1 MFSCFGSKNKKVKI
15 KSEIKKNYT
24 NNNQKE
30 NLELIEEKKLEH
42 EIKDLEIEK
51 DNLNL
56 GNKITDK
63 ENEFLNELIED
74 FTITLNSMNNINEKN
89 EIFENTLKDF
99 LNREN
104 TLLENKLNSINIDDN
119 NTRTQ
124 YNNISD
130 EIFKLNNTKYKNNQF
145 ILENQLIEKQ
155 NELNFLILKL
165 DKLKNRKKNQNEILI
180 DDIFLNNNVLE
191 KQKTKLDSSESENE
205 EKENSN
211 IDYHQIEKK
220 EEKKNISR
228 DEEKT
233 LKQKEK
239 GDLDENNN
247 ELIRKIYSDN
257 IQYSRNIY
265 RNIYNQAKNENI
277 KYSSQKK
284 KLYEIKEE
292 IENIKN
298 PKKSVNNDNNEKIAE
313 LENNKEEDN
322 EKIIKEKNEL
332 IQKNKSLIENL
343 IKKVEEA
350 KNSKKEIQN
359 EINNLYNVLNEKLKE
374 NQELEKKLKIVK
386 DKKTK

>member
-1 MFSCFGSKNKKVKI
+1 MFSCFGSKNKKVKV
-15 KSEIKKNYT
+15 KSEIKKNFT
-24 NNNQKE
+24 NNNQNE
-30 NLELIEEKKLEH
+30 NLELKEEKKLEH
-42 EIKDLEIEK
+42 EIMDLEIVK

-74 FTITLNSMNNINEKN
+74 FTITLNSMENINEKN
-89 EIFENTLKDF
+89 ETFENTLKDF

-104 TLLENKLNSINIDDN
+104 TLIENKLNSINIDDN

-145 ILENQLIEKQ
+145 ILENELIEKQ

-191 KQKTKLDSSESENE
+191 KQKTKIDSSESENE

-211 IDYHQIEKK
+211 IDYHQKK
-220 EEKKNISR
+220 EEKNNISR

-284 KLYEIKEE
+284 KLHEIQEE

-298 PKKSVNNDNNEKIAE
+298 PKKSINNDNNEKIAE

-332 IQKNKSLIENL
+332 IEKNKSLIENL

>member
-1 MFSCFGSKNKKVKI
+1 MFSCFGSKNKKVKV
-15 KSEIKKNYT
+15 KSEIKKNFT
-24 NNNQKE
+24 NNNKKE
-30 NLELIEEKKLEH
+30 NLKIKKKKKLEH
-42 EIKDLEIEK
+42 EIMDLEIEK
-51 DNLNL
+51 DNLTL

-74 FTITLNSMNNINEKN
+74 FTITLNSMENINEKN
-89 EIFENTLKDF
+89 ETFENTLKDF

-104 TLLENKLNSINIDDN
+104 TLIENKLNSINIDDN

-145 ILENQLIEKQ
+145 ILENELIEKQ

-191 KQKTKLDSSESENE
+191 KQKTKIDSSESENE

-211 IDYHQIEKK
+211 IDYHQKK
-220 EEKKNISR
+220 EEKNNISR

-284 KLYEIKEE
+284 KLHEIQEE

-298 PKKSVNNDNNEKIAE
+298 PKKSINNDNNEKIAE

-332 IQKNKSLIENL
+332 IEKNKSLIENL

>member
-1 MFSCFGSKNKKVKI
+1 MFSCFGSKNKKVKV

-51 DNLNL
+51 DNLTL

-74 FTITLNSMNNINEKN
+74 FTITLNSMENINEKN
-89 EIFENTLKDF
+89 ETFENTLKDF

-104 TLLENKLNSINIDDN
+104 TLIENKLNSINIDDN

-145 ILENQLIEKQ
+145 ILENELIEKQ

-191 KQKTKLDSSESENE
+191 KQKTKIDSSESENE

-211 IDYHQIEKK
+211 IDYHQKK
-220 EEKKNISR
+220 EEKNNISR

-298 PKKSVNNDNNEKIAE
+298 PQKSINNDNNEKIAE

-332 IQKNKSLIENL
+332 IEKNKSLIENL

>member
-1 MFSCFGSKNKKVKI
+1 MFSCFGSKNKKVKV
-15 KSEIKKNYT
+15 KSEIKKNFT
-24 NNNQKE
+24 NNNQNE
-30 NLELIEEKKLEH
+30 NLELNEKKKLEH
-42 EIKDLEIEK
+42 EIMDLEIEK
-51 DNLNL
+51 DNLTL

-74 FTITLNSMNNINEKN
+74 FTITLNSMENINEKN
-89 EIFENTLKDF
+89 ETFENTLKDF

-104 TLLENKLNSINIDDN
+104 TLIENKLNSINIDDN

-145 ILENQLIEKQ
+145 ILENELIEKQ

-191 KQKTKLDSSESENE
+191 KQKTKIDSSESENE

-211 IDYHQIEKK
+211 IDYHQKK
-220 EEKKNISR
+220 EEKNNISR

-284 KLYEIKEE
+284 KLHEIQEE

-298 PKKSVNNDNNEKIAE
+298 PKKSINNDNNEKIAE

-332 IQKNKSLIENL
+332 IEKNKSLIENL

>member
-1 MFSCFGSKNKKVKI
+1 MFSCFGSKNKKVKV

-24 NNNQKE
+24 NNNQNENVELKE
-30 NLELIEEKKLEH
+30 KKKLEH
-42 EIKDLEIEK
+42 EIMDLEIEK
-51 DNLNL
+51 DNLTL

-74 FTITLNSMNNINEKN
+74 FTITLNSMENINEKN
-89 EIFENTLKDF
+89 ETFENTLKDF

-104 TLLENKLNSINIDDN
+104 TLIENKLNSINIDDN

-145 ILENQLIEKQ
+145 ILENELIEKQ

-191 KQKTKLDSSESENE
+191 KQKTKIDSSESENE

-211 IDYHQIEKK
+211 IDYHQKK
-220 EEKKNISR
+220 EEKNNISR

-284 KLYEIKEE
+284 KLHEIQEE

-298 PKKSVNNDNNEKIAE
+298 PQKSINNDNNEKIAE

-332 IQKNKSLIENL
+332 IEKNKSLIENL

>member
-1 MFSCFGSKNKKVKI
+1 MFSCFGSKNKKVKV

-24 NNNQKE
+24 NNNQNE
-30 NLELIEEKKLEH
+30 NLELKEEKKLEH
-42 EIKDLEIEK
+42 EIMDLEIVK

-74 FTITLNSMNNINEKN
+74 FTITLNSMENINEKN

-191 KQKTKLDSSESENE
+191 KQKTKIDSSESENE

-211 IDYHQIEKK
+211 IDYHQLEKK
-220 EEKKNISR
+220 EEEKKNISR

-277 KYSSQKK
+277 KYSS
-284 KLYEIKEE
+284 
-292 IENIKN
+292 
-298 PKKSVNNDNNEKIAE
+298 
-313 LENNKEEDN
+313 
-322 EKIIKEKNEL
+322 
-332 IQKNKSLIENL
+332 
-343 IKKVEEA
+343 
-350 KNSKKEIQN
+350 
-359 EINNLYNVLNEKLKE
+359 
-374 NQELEKKLKIVK
+374 
-386 DKKTK
+386 

>member
-1 MFSCFGSKNKKVKI
+1 MFSCFGSKNKKVKV
-15 KSEIKKNYT
+15 KSEIKKNFT
-24 NNNQKE
+24 NNNQNE
-30 NLELIEEKKLEH
+30 NLELNEKKKLEH
-42 EIKDLEIEK
+42 EIMDLEIEK
-51 DNLNL
+51 DNLTL

-74 FTITLNSMNNINEKN
+74 FTITLNSMENINEKN
-89 EIFENTLKDF
+89 ETFENTLKDF

-104 TLLENKLNSINIDDN
+104 TLIENKLNSINIDDN

-145 ILENQLIEKQ
+145 ILENELIEKQ

-191 KQKTKLDSSESENE
+191 KQKTKIDSSESENE

-211 IDYHQIEKK
+211 IDYHQKK
-220 EEKKNISR
+220 EEKNNISR

-284 KLYEIKEE
+284 KLHEIQEE

-298 PKKSVNNDNNEKIAE
+298 PQKSINNDNNEKIAE

-332 IQKNKSLIENL
+332 IEKNKSLIENL

>member
-130 EIFKLNNTKYKNNQF
+130 EIFKLNNNKYKNNQF

-332 IQKNKSLIENL
+332 VQKNKSLIENL
-343 IKKVEEA
+343 IRKVEEA

>member
-1 MFSCFGSKNKKVKI
+1 MFSCFGNKNKKVKV
-15 KSEIKKNYT
+15 KSEIKKNFT
-24 NNNQKE
+24 NNNQNE
-30 NLELIEEKKLEH
+30 NLELNEKKKLEH
-42 EIKDLEIEK
+42 EIMDLEIEK
-51 DNLNL
+51 DNLTL

-74 FTITLNSMNNINEKN
+74 FTITLNSMENINEKN
-89 EIFENTLKDF
+89 ETFENTLKDF

-104 TLLENKLNSINIDDN
+104 TLIENKLNSINIDDN

-145 ILENQLIEKQ
+145 ILENELIEKQ

-191 KQKTKLDSSESENE
+191 KQKTKIDSSESENE

-211 IDYHQIEKK
+211 IDYHQKK
-220 EEKKNISR
+220 EEKNNISR

-284 KLYEIKEE
+284 KLHEIQEE

-298 PKKSVNNDNNEKIAE
+298 PQKSINNDNNEKIAE

-332 IQKNKSLIENL
+332 IEKNKSLIENL

-374 NQELEKKLKIVK
+374 NQELEKKLKILK

>member
-1 MFSCFGSKNKKVKI
+1 MFSCFGNKNKKVKV
-15 KSEIKKNYT
+15 KSEIKKNFT
-24 NNNQKE
+24 NNNQNE
-30 NLELIEEKKLEH
+30 NLELNEKKKLEH
-42 EIKDLEIEK
+42 EIMDLEIEK
-51 DNLNL
+51 DNLTL

-74 FTITLNSMNNINEKN
+74 FTITLNSMENINEKN
-89 EIFENTLKDF
+89 ETFENTLKDF

-104 TLLENKLNSINIDDN
+104 TLIENKLNSINIDDN

-145 ILENQLIEKQ
+145 ILENELIEKQ

-191 KQKTKLDSSESENE
+191 KQKTKIDSSESENE

-211 IDYHQIEKK
+211 IDYHQKK
-220 EEKKNISR
+220 EEKNNISR

-284 KLYEIKEE
+284 KLHEIQEE

-298 PKKSVNNDNNEKIAE
+298 PQKSINNDNNEKIAE

-332 IQKNKSLIENL
+332 IEKNKSLIENL

>member
-1 MFSCFGSKNKKVKI
+1 MFSCFGSKNKKVKV
-15 KSEIKKNYT
+15 KSEIKKNFT
-24 NNNQKE
+24 NNNQNE
-30 NLELIEEKKLEH
+30 NLELNEKKKLEH
-42 EIKDLEIEK
+42 EIMDLEIEK
-51 DNLNL
+51 DNLTL

-74 FTITLNSMNNINEKN
+74 FTITLNSMENINEKN
-89 EIFENTLKDF
+89 ETFENTLKDF

-104 TLLENKLNSINIDDN
+104 TLIENKLNSINIDDN

-145 ILENQLIEKQ
+145 ILENELIEKQ

-191 KQKTKLDSSESENE
+191 KQKTKIDSSESENE

-211 IDYHQIEKK
+211 IDYHQKK
-220 EEKKNISR
+220 EEKNNISR

-284 KLYEIKEE
+284 KLHEIQEE

-298 PKKSVNNDNNEKIAE
+298 PQKSINNDNNEKIAE

-332 IQKNKSLIENL
+332 IKKNKSLIENL

>member
-1 MFSCFGSKNKKVKI
+1 MFSCFGSKNKKVKV

-24 NNNQKE
+24 NNNQNE
-30 NLELIEEKKLEH
+30 NLELKEEKKLEH
-42 EIKDLEIEK
+42 EIMDLEIEK
-51 DNLNL
+51 DNLTL

-74 FTITLNSMNNINEKN
+74 FTITLNSMENINEKN
-89 EIFENTLKDF
+89 ETFENTLKDF

-104 TLLENKLNSINIDDN
+104 TLIENKLNSINIDDN

-191 KQKTKLDSSESENE
+191 KQKTKIDSSESENE

-211 IDYHQIEKK
+211 IDYHQKK
-220 EEKKNISR
+220 EEKNNISR

-284 KLYEIKEE
+284 KLHEIQEE

-298 PKKSVNNDNNEKIAE
+298 PQKSINNDNNEKIAE

-332 IQKNKSLIENL
+332 IEKNKSLIENL